1 MKVDIVDLNIPDL
14 ANCWLL
20 TDEATG
26 KAALV
31 DIGWY
36 TDELDEF
43 IRRNKID
50 VEYILL
56 THGHFDHIMGAAKA
70 KEATG
75 ARVLIHKDDNI
86 CLTDKKYNLMDDFG
100 VTAPLYPCEA
110 DIIADDGIAV
120 NIGESEITV
129 MHTPGHSAG
138 SVIFIDKKGRNIISG
153 DTLFYSTVGRTDKIG
168 SSTEALADSLRK
180 IIALDGDYTI
190 YPGHGPVTSLS
201 HERVRNIFIRRMD
214 R

>member
-1 MKVDIVDLNIPDL
+1 MKVEIVDLNIPDL

-86 CLTDKKYNLMDDFG
+86 CLIDKKYNLMDDFG

-110 DIIADDGIAV
+110 DIIADDGTAV

-138 SVIFIDKKGRNIISG
+138 SVIFIDREGRNIISG

-168 SSTEALADSLRK
+168 SSAEELADSLRK